1 MCLRVKATVMAMA
14 CHMCGSTVATEDG
27 SSPDSTDGF
36 VCADC
41 GELTCTDCKSIG
53 VARSTSHC
61 KRCRG

>member
-1 MCLRVKATVMAMA
+1 MATV
-14 CHMCGSTVATEDG
+14 CHICGSTVLLEDG
-27 SSPDSTDGF
+27 GSSSSDGF

-53 VARSTSHC
+53 VARSTAHC